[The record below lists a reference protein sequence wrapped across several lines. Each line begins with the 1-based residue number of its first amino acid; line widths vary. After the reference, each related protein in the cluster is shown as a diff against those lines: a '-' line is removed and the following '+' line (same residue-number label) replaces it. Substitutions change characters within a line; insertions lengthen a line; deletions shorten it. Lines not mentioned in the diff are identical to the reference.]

1 MTEANSCGISAPAKR
16 GVNIMKHLSR
26 AFAAAVLPLAAAG
39 CVVVPVPGGETTV
52 TAPLLRPDMQQIGTV
67 RLTAA
72 PNGVMMHVEAT
83 GLPPGLHGAHIH
95 AVGHCLGP
103 DFSSA
108 GPHWDLSGHQHGKL
122 NPAGP
127 HDGDLGNLSVGPD
140 GRLSADVL
148 IPGAAMPIP
157 NAPGAKL
164 LMDADGAS
172 FVIHAAA
179 DDERTDPSGN
189 SGARIAC
196 ARLAV
201 PAGEAAQ

>member
-1 MTEANSCGISAPAKR
+1 
-16 GVNIMKHLSR
+16 MKHFIR
-26 AFAAAVLPLAAAG
+26 AFAAIVTPLAAAG
-39 CVVVPVPGGETTV
+39 CAVVPLPGETVV
-52 TAPLLRPDMQQIGTV
+52 TAPLIQSDSQQIGTV
-67 RLTAA
+67 RMTAA
-72 PNGVMMHVEAT
+72 ANGVMMHVEAA

-95 AVGHCLGP
+95 AVGSCLGP

-127 HDGDLGNLSVGPD
+127 HDGDLGNFSVGPD

-148 IPGAAMPIP
+148 IPGAALPVQ
-157 NAPGAKL
+157 GATGQKV
-164 LMDADGAS
+164 MRDADGAS
-172 FVIHAAA
+172 LIIHAAP

-196 ARLAV
+196 ARLAL
-201 PAGEAAQ
+201 PLGQK